1 MPPLNAAD
9 GEAWYEVLDVKMMP
23 PFNGLKVKNYKFFDT
38 NHGYKL
44 ADSWKI
50 QKACLWGLYM
60 FYCSISNL
68 HLSFLLGD
76 GFTIDLVQ
84 AEHAY
89 SVNIWALQATT
100 KSNTWKIV

>member
-1 MPPLNAAD
+1 
-9 GEAWYEVLDVKMMP
+9 
-23 PFNGLKVKNYKFFDT
+23 
-38 NHGYKL
+38 
-44 ADSWKI
+44 
-50 QKACLWGLYM
+50 M

-100 KSNTWKIV
+100 KVEGRTFKVLILHLNILCQFCVLLVNLRFQFTIT

>member
-1 MPPLNAAD
+1 
-9 GEAWYEVLDVKMMP
+9 
-23 PFNGLKVKNYKFFDT
+23 
-38 NHGYKL
+38 
-44 ADSWKI
+44 
-50 QKACLWGLYM
+50 M

-100 KSNTWKIV
+100 KVEGRTFKEENGCAH